1 MPGLS
6 PRLAAVVDAL
16 PLRAGM
22 RVLEIGGAPGAA
34 AQEVVRR
41 IGPGGHVLVVD
52 RSAKG
57 IALTSR
63 NAAQEIDDGRLSV
76 RQVAVEE
83 LVLLPGEAPYD
94 LAFAVR
100 VGALDGRDPAAGERA
115 LPRIAAALVPGGRLL
130 VDGGDPL
137 RDVDLRLAPLVARRS

>member
-1 MPGLS
+1 MSALS
-6 PRLAAVVDAL
+6 SRLAAVVDAL
-16 PLRAGM
+16 PLREEM

-34 AQEVVRR
+34 AREVVRR
-41 IGPGGHVLVVD
+41 LGPRGHVLVVD
-52 RSAKG
+52 RSAAG
-57 IALTSR
+57 IALTRR
-63 NAAQEIDDGRLSV
+63 NAADEIREGRLGV

-100 VGALDGRDPAAGERA
+100 VGALDGRHPAAGARA
-115 LPRIAAALVPGGRLL
+115 VPRIAAALVPGGRLL

-137 RDVDLRLAPLVARRS
+137 REVDLGPRP

>member
-1 MPGLS
+1 MSGLS

-16 PLRAGM
+16 PLRTGM

-34 AQEVVRR
+34 AREVARR

-52 RSAKG
+52 RSARG

-63 NAAQEIDDGRLSV
+63 NAAEEIRDGRLSV
-76 RQVAVEE
+76 RRVAVEE

-100 VGALDGRDPAAGERA
+100 VGALDGRHPTAGERA

-137 RDVDLRLAPLVARRS
+137 RDVDLRPAPLV